1 MRELK
6 ALKELAIHAVRGTTP
21 APTAEFSCTVEEVES
36 TLREELNALAK
47 DYNSYRRNKYDIFE
61 IMQVAADEY
70 LPNKVIAA
78 MGAFAEIRTYNDGQK
93 VEFKIRKGKLRGKKF
108 VTAASPAGVYEAF
121 RLDSDV
127 FSVNT
132 KAIGGATTIDFNRY
146 LCGDEDMAE
155 NMTVLYE
162 GIEDAIYKMVQD
174 ALIATVEGVTADTK
188 TNNYAVVNG
197 FDAQAMVTLINTVK
211 AYGTG
216 AIIYATREFIADM
229 GADIIVEGTKGAPNV
244 SSKDI
249 DAIHDTGLIQVFRG
263 CPIVELPQSFADD
276 TNTEK
281 VINPAYAYV
290 FPTGGEKVV
299 KIAFEGNTQVDEFK
313 NRDRSWE
320 LEAYKKVGVAILHT
334 NNWAVYHNTK
344 LDEE

>member
-1 MRELK
+1 MNKLN
-6 ALKELAIHAVRGTTP
+6 ALKELAIHAIRGTTP
-21 APTAEFSCTVEEVES
+21 APTAEFSCEVNDVEA
-36 TLREELNALAK
+36 TLRDELNALAA

-78 MGAFAEIRTYNDGQK
+78 MGAFAEINTYKDGAK
-93 VEFKIRKGKLRGKKF
+93 VEFKLRKGKLRGKKF
-108 VTAASPAGVYEAF
+108 VTKASPSGVYKAF

-127 FSVNT
+127 FTLNT
-132 KAIGGATTIDFNRY
+132 TAIGGATTIDFNRY

-155 NMTVLYE
+155 NMAVLYE
-162 GIEDAIYKMVQD
+162 GMEDAIYKMVQD
-174 ALIATVEGVTADTK
+174 ALIATVEGKTAGDK
-188 TNNYAVVNG
+188 AANYAIVNG
-197 FDAQAMVTLINTVK
+197 FEADAMVALINTVK

-216 AIIYATREFIADM
+216 AVIYATREFIAEM
-229 GADIIVEGTKGAPNV
+229 GADVIVTGQNPGV
-244 SSKDI
+244 SQKDI

-263 CPIVELPQSFADD
+263 CPIIELPQSFADE
-276 TNTEK
+276 TNSEK

-299 KIAFEGNTQVDEFK
+299 KIAFEGDTHVDEFR

-320 LEAYKKVGVAILHT
+320 LEAYKKVGVAIVHT
-334 NNWAVYHNTK
+334 NNWAIYHNTA
-344 LDEE
+344 LDAQ

>member
-1 MRELK
+1 MNKLN
-6 ALKELAIHAVRGTTP
+6 ALKELAIHAIRGTTP
-21 APTAEFSCTVEEVES
+21 EPTAEFSCDANDVEA
-36 TLREELNALAK
+36 TLREELNALAC
-47 DYNSYRRNKYDIFE
+47 DYNSYRKNKYDIFE

-78 MGAFAEIRTYNDGQK
+78 MGAFAEINTYKDGAK
-93 VEFKIRKGKLRGKKF
+93 VEFKLRKGKLRGKKF
-108 VTAASPAGVYEAF
+108 VTKATPSGVYKAF

-127 FSVNT
+127 FTVNT
-132 KAIGGATTIDFNRY
+132 TAIGGATTIDFNRY

-155 NMTVLYE
+155 NMAVLYE
-162 GIEDAIYKMVQD
+162 GMEDAIYKMVQE
-174 ALIATVEGVTADTK
+174 ALIATIEGK
-188 TNNYAVVNG
+188 TEGSFANYAIVNG
-197 FDAQAMVTLINTVK
+197 FQADAMVQLINTVK

-216 AIIYATREFIADM
+216 AVIYATREFIAAM
-229 GADIIVEGTKGAPNV
+229 GADVIVTGQNPGV
-244 SSKDI
+244 SQKDI

-263 CPIVELPQSFADD
+263 CPIIELPQSFADD

-299 KIAFEGNTQVDEFK
+299 KIAFEGNTVVDEFK

-320 LEAYKKVGVAILHT
+320 LEAYKKVGVAITHT
-334 NNWAVYHNTK
+334 NNWAIYHNTA
-344 LDEE
+344 LDAQ